1 MSGPAPECM
10 KHPPRFLADENLDP
24 AVVRGAH
31 DKRSGMV
38 FLTATE
44 ATTRHMLDP
53 DLLRR
58 ARELDLILISHD
70 QTTLPQY
77 FAELLMQLHPGEHTP
92 GVFIIT
98 QKKYSIGQIID
109 FILEV
114 YDLSDH
120 EEWRDQINHLP
131 L

>member
-1 MSGPAPECM
+1 MSGSDPEHVR
-10 KHPPRFLADENLDP
+10 HPPRFLADENLDP
-24 AVVRGAH
+24 AVVRGARN
-31 DKRSGMV
+31 KRPGMV

-44 ATTRHMLDP
+44 AGTRHLLDP

-58 ARELDLILISHD
+58 ARELDLILVSHD

-77 FAELLMQLHPGEHTP
+77 FTELLMELQPDVHTP

-98 QKKYSIGQIID
+98 QKKYSIGQIIE

-120 EEWRDQINHLP
+120 EEWRDQTNNLP